1 MFAVTGVTG
10 KVGGAVARTLRDT
23 GLPIRAVVRDA
34 AKGAPWAACGC
45 NVAVADLD
53 EVAPLAAALT
63 GVDGVF
69 AMLPPIFDPTP
80 GFPEA
85 KAMIGTLR
93 AALAEALPPKLVVL
107 STVGA
112 DATRPNLLNQLGL
125 LERALAD
132 LPTRVTFLRP
142 GWFMENAAADLKS
155 ARETGVIRSYLQP
168 LDHAVP
174 MVATEDVGRT
184 VAELLR
190 EGWAGHRVVEL
201 QAERV
206 TPNAIASAF
215 AKALDRPVRAEAAPR
230 AALGGDLPRRRH
242 AQPVSPHA
250 DGRRVQR
257 GLDRFSKLRRRSA
270 PWSDRCRQ
278 RHRSSGEERDE
289 PYGVTSALCNHAS
302 SGAVLPL
309 PDTA

>member
-10 KVGGAVARTLRDT
+10 KVGGAVARALRDT

-34 AKGAPWAACGC
+34 AKGAPWAARGC

-53 EVAPLAAALT
+53 EVAPLAAAFT
-63 GVDGVF
+63 GVGGAF
-69 AMLPPIFDPTP
+69 AVLPPIFDPTP

-142 GWFMENAAADLKS
+142 GWFMDNAAADLTS

-184 VAELLR
+184 AAQLLQ
-190 EGWAGHRVVEL
+190 EDGAGHRIVEL

-215 AKALDRPVRAEAAPR
+215 AKALDRSVRAEAAPR
-230 AALGGDLPRRRH
+230 AHWEEIFRSEGMRNPFPRMQMVDGFNEGWIDFPNCGAEARPGRIDVDSAVAALVR
-242 AQPVSPHA
+242 
-250 DGRRVQR
+250 
-257 GLDRFSKLRRRSA
+257 K
-270 PWSDRCRQ
+270 
-278 RHRSSGEERDE
+278 E
-289 PYGVTSALCNHAS
+289 TSRME
-302 SGAVLPL
+302 
-309 PDTA
+309 

>member
-10 KVGGAVARTLRDT
+10 KVGGAVARALRDA
-23 GLPIRAVVRDA
+23 GLPVRAVVRDA
-34 AKGAPWAACGC
+34 AKGAPWAARGC
-45 NVAVADLD
+45 NVAVADLN
-53 EVAPLAAALT
+53 EVAPLAAAFT
-63 GVDGVF
+63 GVGGAF

-93 AALAEALPPKLVVL
+93 AALVEALPPKLVVL

-142 GWFMENAAADLKS
+142 GWFMENAAADLTS

-184 VAELLR
+184 VAELLQ
-190 EGWAGHRVVEL
+190 EDWAGHRIVEL

-215 AKALDRPVRAEAAPR
+215 ARALDRSVRAEAAPR
-230 AALGGDLPRRRH
+230 AHWEEIFRSEGMRNPFPRMQMVDGFNEGWIDFSNCGAEARPGRIDIDSAIAALVR
-242 AQPVSPHA
+242 
-250 DGRRVQR
+250 
-257 GLDRFSKLRRRSA
+257 K
-270 PWSDRCRQ
+270 
-278 RHRSSGEERDE
+278 E
-289 PYGVTSALCNHAS
+289 TSRME
-302 SGAVLPL
+302 
-309 PDTA
+309 

>member
-10 KVGGAVARTLRDT
+10 KVGGAVARALRDA
-23 GLPIRAVVRDA
+23 GLPVRAVVRDA
-34 AKGAPWAACGC
+34 AKGAPWAARGC

-53 EVAPLAAALT
+53 EVAPLAAAFT
-63 GVDGVF
+63 GVGGAF
-69 AMLPPIFDPTP
+69 AVLPPIFDPTP
-80 GFPEA
+80 GFREA

-93 AALAEALPPKLVVL
+93 AALVEALPPKLVVL

-142 GWFMENAAADLKS
+142 GWFIENAAADLTS
-155 ARETGVIRSYLQP
+155 ARETGVIHSYLQP

-184 VAELLR
+184 AAQLLQ
-190 EGWAGHRVVEL
+190 EDWAGHRIVEL

-215 AKALDRPVRAEAAPR
+215 ARALDRSVRAEAAPR
-230 AALGGDLPRRRH
+230 AHWEEIFRSEGMRNPFPRMQMVDGFNEGWIDFPNCGAEARPGRIDIDSAIAALVR
-242 AQPVSPHA
+242 
-250 DGRRVQR
+250 
-257 GLDRFSKLRRRSA
+257 K
-270 PWSDRCRQ
+270 
-278 RHRSSGEERDE
+278 E
-289 PYGVTSALCNHAS
+289 TSRME
-302 SGAVLPL
+302 
-309 PDTA
+309 

>member
-10 KVGGAVARTLRDT
+10 KVGGAVARALRDA
-23 GLPIRAVVRDA
+23 GLPVRAVVRDA
-34 AKGAPWAACGC
+34 AKGGPWAARGC

-53 EVAPLAAALT
+53 EVAPLAAAFT
-63 GVDGVF
+63 GVGGAF
-69 AMLPPIFDPTP
+69 AVLPPIFDPTP

-93 AALAEALPPKLVVL
+93 AALVEALPPKLVVL

-142 GWFMENAAADLKS
+142 GWFMDNAAADLTS

-184 VAELLR
+184 AAQLLQ
-190 EGWAGHRVVEL
+190 EDGAGHRIVEL

-215 AKALDRPVRAEAAPR
+215 ARALDRSVRAEAAPR
-230 AALGGDLPRRRH
+230 AHWEEIFRSEGMRNPFPRMQMVDGFNEGWIDFPNCGAEARPGRIDIDSAIAALVR
-242 AQPVSPHA
+242 
-250 DGRRVQR
+250 
-257 GLDRFSKLRRRSA
+257 K
-270 PWSDRCRQ
+270 
-278 RHRSSGEERDE
+278 E
-289 PYGVTSALCNHAS
+289 TSRME
-302 SGAVLPL
+302 
-309 PDTA
+309 

>member
-10 KVGGAVARTLRDT
+10 KVGGTVARALRDA
-23 GLPIRAVVRDA
+23 GLPVRAVVRDA
-34 AKGAPWAACGC
+34 AKGAPWAARGC

-53 EVAPLAAALT
+53 EVAPLAAAFT
-63 GVDGVF
+63 GVGGAF
-69 AMLPPIFDPTP
+69 AVLPPIFDPTP

-93 AALAEALPPKLVVL
+93 AALVEALPPKLVVL

-142 GWFMENAAADLKS
+142 GWFMENAAADLTS
-155 ARETGVIRSYLQP
+155 ARETGVIHSYLQP

-184 VAELLR
+184 AAQLLQ
-190 EGWAGHRVVEL
+190 EDWAGYRIVEL

-215 AKALDRPVRAEAAPR
+215 ARALDRSVRAEAAPR
-230 AALGGDLPRRRH
+230 AHWEEIFRSEGMRNPFPRMQMVDGFNEGWIDFPNCGAEARPGRIDIDSAIAALVR
-242 AQPVSPHA
+242 
-250 DGRRVQR
+250 
-257 GLDRFSKLRRRSA
+257 K
-270 PWSDRCRQ
+270 
-278 RHRSSGEERDE
+278 E
-289 PYGVTSALCNHAS
+289 TSRME
-302 SGAVLPL
+302 
-309 PDTA
+309 

>member
-10 KVGGAVARTLRDT
+10 KVGGAVARALRDA
-23 GLPIRAVVRDA
+23 GLPVRAVVRDA
-34 AKGAPWAACGC
+34 AKGAPWAARGC

-53 EVAPLAAALT
+53 EVAPLAAAFT
-63 GVDGVF
+63 GVGGAF

-93 AALAEALPPKLVVL
+93 AALADALPPKLVVL

-142 GWFMENAAADLKS
+142 GWFMENAAADLTS
-155 ARETGVIRSYLQP
+155 ARETGVIHSYLQP

-184 VAELLR
+184 AARLLQ
-190 EGWAGHRVVEL
+190 EDWAGHRIVEL

-215 AKALDRPVRAEAAPR
+215 AKALDRSVHAEVAPR
-230 AALGGDLPRRRH
+230 AHWEEIFRSEGMRNPFPRMQMVDGFNEGWIDFSNCGAEARPGRIDIDSAIAALVR
-242 AQPVSPHA
+242 
-250 DGRRVQR
+250 
-257 GLDRFSKLRRRSA
+257 K
-270 PWSDRCRQ
+270 
-278 RHRSSGEERDE
+278 E
-289 PYGVTSALCNHAS
+289 TSRME
-302 SGAVLPL
+302 
-309 PDTA
+309 

>member
-10 KVGGAVARTLRDT
+10 KVGGAVARALRDA
-23 GLPIRAVVRDA
+23 GLPVRAVVRDA
-34 AKGAPWAACGC
+34 AKGAPLAARGC

-53 EVAPLAAALT
+53 EVAPLAAAFT
-63 GVDGVF
+63 GVGGAF
-69 AMLPPIFDPTP
+69 AVLPPIFDPTP

-93 AALAEALPPKLVVL
+93 AALVEALPPKLVVL

-142 GWFMENAAADLKS
+142 GWFMENAAADLTS
-155 ARETGVIRSYLQP
+155 ARETGVIHSYLQP

-184 VAELLR
+184 AAQLLQ
-190 EGWAGHRVVEL
+190 EDWAGHRIVEL

-215 AKALDRPVRAEAAPR
+215 ARALDRSVRAEAAPR
-230 AALGGDLPRRRH
+230 AHWEEIFRSEGMRNPFPRMQMVDGFNEGWIDFSNCGAEARPGRIDIDSAIAAL
-242 AQPVSPHA
+242 
-250 DGRRVQR
+250 
-257 GLDRFSKLRRRSA
+257 
-270 PWSDRCRQ
+270 
-278 RHRSSGEERDE
+278 
-289 PYGVTSALCNHAS
+289 VTSRME
-302 SGAVLPL
+302 
-309 PDTA
+309 

>member
-10 KVGGAVARTLRDT
+10 KVGGAVARALRDA
-23 GLPIRAVVRDA
+23 GLPVRAVVRDA
-34 AKGAPWAACGC
+34 AKGAPWAARGC

-53 EVAPLAAALT
+53 EVAPLAAAFT
-63 GVDGVF
+63 GVGGTF
-69 AMLPPIFDPTP
+69 AVLPPIFDPTP

-85 KAMIGTLR
+85 KAMIGMLR

-142 GWFMENAAADLKS
+142 GWFMENAAADLTS

-184 VAELLR
+184 AAQLLQ
-190 EGWAGHRVVEL
+190 EDWAGHRIVEL

-215 AKALDRPVRAEAAPR
+215 AKALDRSVRAEAAPR
-230 AALGGDLPRRRH
+230 AHWEEIFRSEGMRNPFPRMQMVDGFNEGWIDFSNCGAEARPGRIDIDSAIAALVRKEKNRM
-242 AQPVSPHA
+242 
-250 DGRRVQR
+250 
-257 GLDRFSKLRRRSA
+257 
-270 PWSDRCRQ
+270 
-278 RHRSSGEERDE
+278 E
-289 PYGVTSALCNHAS
+289 
-302 SGAVLPL
+302 
-309 PDTA
+309 

>member
-10 KVGGAVARTLRDT
+10 KVGGAVARALRDA
-23 GLPIRAVVRDA
+23 GLPVRAVVRDA
-34 AKGAPWAACGC
+34 AKGAPWAARGC

-53 EVAPLAAALT
+53 EVAPLAAAFT
-63 GVDGVF
+63 GVGGAF
-69 AMLPPIFDPTP
+69 AVLPPIFDPTP

-93 AALAEALPPKLVVL
+93 AALVEALPPKLVVL

-142 GWFMENAAADLKS
+142 GWFMENAAADLTS

-184 VAELLR
+184 AAQLLQ
-190 EGWAGHRVVEL
+190 EDWAGHRIVEL

-215 AKALDRPVRAEAAPR
+215 AKALDRSVRAEAAPR
-230 AALGGDLPRRRH
+230 AHWEEIFRSEGMRNPFPRMQMVDGFNEGWIDFSNCGAEARPGRIDIDSAIAALVR
-242 AQPVSPHA
+242 
-250 DGRRVQR
+250 
-257 GLDRFSKLRRRSA
+257 K
-270 PWSDRCRQ
+270 
-278 RHRSSGEERDE
+278 E
-289 PYGVTSALCNHAS
+289 TSRME
-302 SGAVLPL
+302 
-309 PDTA
+309 

>member
-10 KVGGAVARTLRDT
+10 KVGGAVARALRDA
-23 GLPIRAVVRDA
+23 GLPVRAVVRDA
-34 AKGAPWAACGC
+34 AKGAPWAARGC

-53 EVAPLAAALT
+53 EVAPLAAAFT
-63 GVDGVF
+63 GVGGAF
-69 AMLPPIFDPTP
+69 AVLPPIFDPTP

-93 AALAEALPPKLVVL
+93 AALVEALPPKLVVL

-142 GWFMENAAADLKS
+142 GWFMENAAPDLTS

-184 VAELLR
+184 AAQLLQ
-190 EGWAGHRVVEL
+190 EDWTGHRIVEL

-206 TPNAIASAF
+206 TPNWEEILRGEGMRNPFPRMQMVDGFNEGWIDFPNCGAEARPGRIDVYRAIA
-215 AKALDRPVRAEAAPR
+215 ALVRKEKNR
-230 AALGGDLPRRRH
+230 M
-242 AQPVSPHA
+242 
-250 DGRRVQR
+250 
-257 GLDRFSKLRRRSA
+257 
-270 PWSDRCRQ
+270 
-278 RHRSSGEERDE
+278 E
-289 PYGVTSALCNHAS
+289 
-302 SGAVLPL
+302 
-309 PDTA
+309 

>member
-10 KVGGAVARTLRDT
+10 KVGGAVARALRDT
-23 GLPIRAVVRDA
+23 GLPVRAVVRDA
-34 AKGAPWAACGC
+34 AKGAPWAARGC

-53 EVAPLAAALT
+53 EVAPLAAAFT
-63 GVDGVF
+63 GVGGAF

-142 GWFMENAAADLKS
+142 GWFMENAAADLTS

-184 VAELLR
+184 VAELLQ
-190 EGWAGHRVVEL
+190 EDWAGHRIVEL

-215 AKALDRPVRAEAAPR
+215 ARALDRSVRAEAAPR
-230 AALGGDLPRRRH
+230 ARWEEIFRGEGMRNPFPRMQMVDGFNEGWIDFPNCGAEARPGRIDIDSAIAALVR
-242 AQPVSPHA
+242 
-250 DGRRVQR
+250 
-257 GLDRFSKLRRRSA
+257 K
-270 PWSDRCRQ
+270 
-278 RHRSSGEERDE
+278 E
-289 PYGVTSALCNHAS
+289 TSRME
-302 SGAVLPL
+302 
-309 PDTA
+309 

>member
-10 KVGGAVARTLRDT
+10 KVGGAVARALRDA
-23 GLPIRAVVRDA
+23 GLPVRAVVRDA
-34 AKGAPWAACGC
+34 AKGAPWAARGC

-53 EVAPLAAALT
+53 EVAPLAAAFT
-63 GVDGVF
+63 GVGGAF
-69 AMLPPIFDPTP
+69 AVLPPIFDPTP

-93 AALAEALPPKLVVL
+93 AALVEALPPKLVVL

-142 GWFMENAAADLKS
+142 GWFMDNAAADLTS

-184 VAELLR
+184 AAQLLQ
-190 EGWAGHRVVEL
+190 EDGAGHRIVEL

-215 AKALDRPVRAEAAPR
+215 ARALDRSVRAEAAPR
-230 AALGGDLPRRRH
+230 AHWEEIFRSEGMRNPFPRMQMVDGFNEGWIDFPNCGAEARPGRIDIDSAIAALVR
-242 AQPVSPHA
+242 
-250 DGRRVQR
+250 
-257 GLDRFSKLRRRSA
+257 K
-270 PWSDRCRQ
+270 
-278 RHRSSGEERDE
+278 E
-289 PYGVTSALCNHAS
+289 TSR
-302 SGAVLPL
+302 
-309 PDTA
+309 TE

>member
-10 KVGGAVARTLRDT
+10 KVGGAVARALRDT
-23 GLPIRAVVRDA
+23 GLPVRAVVRDA
-34 AKGAPWAACGC
+34 AKGAPWAARGC

-63 GVDGVF
+63 GVDGAF

-93 AALAEALPPKLVVL
+93 AALADALPPKLVVL

-142 GWFMENAAADLKS
+142 GWFMENAAADLTS

-184 VAELLR
+184 AAQLLQ
-190 EGWAGHRVVEL
+190 EDWAGHRIVEL

-215 AKALDRPVRAEAAPR
+215 AKALDRSVRAEAAPR
-230 AALGGDLPRRRH
+230 AHWEEIFRSEGMRNPFPRMQMVDGFNEGWIDFSNCGAEARPGRIDIDSAIAALVR
-242 AQPVSPHA
+242 
-250 DGRRVQR
+250 
-257 GLDRFSKLRRRSA
+257 K
-270 PWSDRCRQ
+270 
-278 RHRSSGEERDE
+278 E
-289 PYGVTSALCNHAS
+289 TSRME
-302 SGAVLPL
+302 
-309 PDTA
+309 

>member
-10 KVGGAVARTLRDT
+10 KVGGAVARALRDT
-23 GLPIRAVVRDA
+23 GLPVRAVVRDA
-34 AKGAPWAACGC
+34 AKGAPWAARGC

-53 EVAPLAAALT
+53 EVAPLAAAFT
-63 GVDGVF
+63 GVGGAF
-69 AMLPPIFDPTP
+69 AVLPPIFDPTP

-85 KAMIGTLR
+85 KAMIGTLH
-93 AALAEALPPKLVVL
+93 AALAESAPPKLVML

-142 GWFMENAAADLKS
+142 GWFMENAAADLTS
-155 ARETGVIRSYLQP
+155 ARETGVIHSYLQP

-184 VAELLR
+184 AAQLLQ
-190 EGWAGHRVVEL
+190 EDWAGHRIVEL

-215 AKALDRPVRAEAAPR
+215 ARALDRSVRAEAAPR
-230 AALGGDLPRRRH
+230 AHWEEIFRSEGMRNPFPRMQMVDGFNEGWIDFPNCGAEARPGRIDIDSAIAALVR
-242 AQPVSPHA
+242 
-250 DGRRVQR
+250 
-257 GLDRFSKLRRRSA
+257 K
-270 PWSDRCRQ
+270 
-278 RHRSSGEERDE
+278 E
-289 PYGVTSALCNHAS
+289 TSRME
-302 SGAVLPL
+302 
-309 PDTA
+309 

>member
-10 KVGGAVARTLRDT
+10 KVGGAVARALRDA
-23 GLPIRAVVRDA
+23 GLPVRAVVRDA
-34 AKGAPWAACGC
+34 AKGAPWAARGC

-53 EVAPLAAALT
+53 EVAPLAAAFT
-63 GVDGVF
+63 GVGGAF
-69 AMLPPIFDPTP
+69 AVLPPIFDPTP

-93 AALAEALPPKLVVL
+93 AALVEALPPKLVVL

-142 GWFMENAAADLKS
+142 GWFMENAAADLTS
-155 ARETGVIRSYLQP
+155 ARETGVIHSYLQP

-184 VAELLR
+184 AAQLLQ
-190 EGWAGHRVVEL
+190 EDWAGHRIVEL

-215 AKALDRPVRAEAAPR
+215 ARALDRSVRAEAAPR
-230 AALGGDLPRRRH
+230 AHWEEIFRSEGMRNPFPRMQMVDGFNEGWIDFPNCAPKRALVG
-242 AQPVSPHA
+242 SI
-250 DGRRVQR
+250 
-257 GLDRFSKLRRRSA
+257 STA
-270 PWSDRCRQ
+270 PSQLW
-278 RHRSSGEERDE
+278 
-289 PYGVTSALCNHAS
+289 
-302 SGAVLPL
+302 
-309 PDTA
+309 

>member
-10 KVGGAVARTLRDT
+10 KVGGAVARALRDT
-23 GLPIRAVVRDA
+23 GLPVRAVVRDA
-34 AKGAPWAACGC
+34 AKGAPWAARGC

-53 EVAPLAAALT
+53 EVAPLAAAYT
-63 GVDGVF
+63 GVGGAF

-142 GWFMENAAADLKS
+142 GWFMENAAADFTS

-168 LDHAVP
+168 LGHAVP

-184 VAELLR
+184 AAQLLQ
-190 EGWAGHRVVEL
+190 EDWAGHRIVEL

-215 AKALDRPVRAEAAPR
+215 AKALDRSVRAEAAPR
-230 AALGGDLPRRRH
+230 AHWEEIFRSEGMRNPFPRMQMVDGFNEGWIDFSNCGAEARPGRIDIDSAIAALVR
-242 AQPVSPHA
+242 
-250 DGRRVQR
+250 
-257 GLDRFSKLRRRSA
+257 K
-270 PWSDRCRQ
+270 
-278 RHRSSGEERDE
+278 E
-289 PYGVTSALCNHAS
+289 TSRME
-302 SGAVLPL
+302 
-309 PDTA
+309 

>member
-10 KVGGAVARTLRDT
+10 KVGGAVARALRDA
-23 GLPIRAVVRDA
+23 GLPVRAVVRDA
-34 AKGAPWAACGC
+34 AKGGPWAARGC

-53 EVAPLAAALT
+53 EVAPLAAAFT
-63 GVDGVF
+63 VGGAF
-69 AMLPPIFDPTP
+69 AVLPPIFDPTP

-93 AALAEALPPKLVVL
+93 AALVEALPPKLVVL

-142 GWFMENAAADLKS
+142 GWFMENAAADLTS

-184 VAELLR
+184 AAQLLQ
-190 EGWAGHRVVEL
+190 EDWAGHRIVEL

-215 AKALDRPVRAEAAPR
+215 ARALDRSVRAEAAPR
-230 AALGGDLPRRRH
+230 AHWEEIFRSEGMRNPFPRMQMVDGFNEGWIDFSNCGAEARPGRIDIDSAIAALVR
-242 AQPVSPHA
+242 
-250 DGRRVQR
+250 
-257 GLDRFSKLRRRSA
+257 K
-270 PWSDRCRQ
+270 
-278 RHRSSGEERDE
+278 E
-289 PYGVTSALCNHAS
+289 TSRME
-302 SGAVLPL
+302 
-309 PDTA
+309 

>member
-10 KVGGAVARTLRDT
+10 KVGGAVARALRDA
-23 GLPIRAVVRDA
+23 GLPVRAVVRDA
-34 AKGAPWAACGC
+34 AKGAPWAARGC

-53 EVAPLAAALT
+53 EVAPLAAAFT
-63 GVDGVF
+63 GVGGAF

-93 AALAEALPPKLVVL
+93 AALVEALPPKLVVL

-142 GWFMENAAADLKS
+142 GWFMENAAADLTS

-184 VAELLR
+184 AAQLLQ
-190 EGWAGHRVVEL
+190 EDWAGHRIVEL

-215 AKALDRPVRAEAAPR
+215 ARALDRSVRAEAAPR
-230 AALGGDLPRRRH
+230 AHWEEIFRSEGMRNPFPRMQMVDGFNEGWIDFSNCGAEARPGRIDIDSAIAALVR
-242 AQPVSPHA
+242 
-250 DGRRVQR
+250 
-257 GLDRFSKLRRRSA
+257 K
-270 PWSDRCRQ
+270 
-278 RHRSSGEERDE
+278 E
-289 PYGVTSALCNHAS
+289 TSRME
-302 SGAVLPL
+302 
-309 PDTA
+309 

>member
-1 MFAVTGVTG
+1 MFAVMGLTG
-10 KVGGAVARTLRDT
+10 KVGGAVARTLRDA

-34 AKGAPWAACGC
+34 AKGAPWAGSGC

-53 EVAPLAAALT
+53 EVAPLAAAFT
-63 GVDGVF
+63 GVGGAF

-85 KAMIGTLR
+85 KAMIRTLR
-93 AALAEALPPKLVVL
+93 AALAEARPPKLVVL

-125 LERALAD
+125 LESALAD

-142 GWFMENAAADLKS
+142 GWFMENAATDLTA

-184 VAELLR
+184 AAELLQ
-190 EGWAGHRVVEL
+190 EDWAGHRIVEL

-215 AKALDRPVRAEAAPR
+215 AKALDRSVRAEAVPR
-230 AALGGDLPRRRH
+230 ARWEEIFRSEGMRNPFPRMQMVDGFNEGWIDFPNCGAEARPGRIDIDSAIAALVR
-242 AQPVSPHA
+242 
-250 DGRRVQR
+250 
-257 GLDRFSKLRRRSA
+257 K
-270 PWSDRCRQ
+270 
-278 RHRSSGEERDE
+278 E
-289 PYGVTSALCNHAS
+289 TSRME
-302 SGAVLPL
+302 
-309 PDTA
+309 

>member
-10 KVGGAVARTLRDT
+10 KVGGAVARALRDA
-23 GLPIRAVVRDA
+23 GLPVRAVVRDA
-34 AKGAPWAACGC
+34 AKGAPWAARGC

-53 EVAPLAAALT
+53 EVAPLAAAFT
-63 GVDGVF
+63 GVGGAF
-69 AMLPPIFDPTP
+69 AVLPPIFDPTP
-80 GFPEA
+80 GFREA

-93 AALAEALPPKLVVL
+93 AALVEALPPKLVVL

-142 GWFMENAAADLKS
+142 GWFMENAAADLTS

-184 VAELLR
+184 AAQLLQ
-190 EGWAGHRVVEL
+190 EDWAGHRIVEL

-215 AKALDRPVRAEAAPR
+215 ARALDRSVRAEAAPR
-230 AALGGDLPRRRH
+230 AHWEEIFRSEGMRNPFPRMQMVDGFNEGWIDFPNCGAEARPGRIDIDSAIAALVR
-242 AQPVSPHA
+242 
-250 DGRRVQR
+250 
-257 GLDRFSKLRRRSA
+257 K
-270 PWSDRCRQ
+270 
-278 RHRSSGEERDE
+278 E
-289 PYGVTSALCNHAS
+289 TSRME
-302 SGAVLPL
+302 
-309 PDTA
+309 

>member
-10 KVGGAVARTLRDT
+10 KVGGAVARALRDA
-23 GLPIRAVVRDA
+23 GLPVRAVVRDA
-34 AKGAPWAACGC
+34 AKGAPWAARGC

-53 EVAPLAAALT
+53 EVAPLAAAFT
-63 GVDGVF
+63 GVGGAF
-69 AMLPPIFDPTP
+69 AVLPPIFDPTP

-93 AALAEALPPKLVVL
+93 AALVEALPPKLVVL

-142 GWFMENAAADLKS
+142 GWFMENAAADLTS
-155 ARETGVIRSYLQP
+155 ARETGVIHSYLQP

-184 VAELLR
+184 AAQLLQ
-190 EGWAGHRVVEL
+190 EDWAGHRIVEL

-215 AKALDRPVRAEAAPR
+215 ARALDRSVRAEAAPR
-230 AALGGDLPRRRH
+230 AHWEEIFRSEGMRNPFPRMQMVDGFNEGWIDFPNCGAEARPGRIGIDSAIAALVR
-242 AQPVSPHA
+242 
-250 DGRRVQR
+250 
-257 GLDRFSKLRRRSA
+257 K
-270 PWSDRCRQ
+270 
-278 RHRSSGEERDE
+278 E
-289 PYGVTSALCNHAS
+289 TSRME
-302 SGAVLPL
+302 
-309 PDTA
+309 

>member
-10 KVGGAVARTLRDT
+10 KVGGAVARALRDA
-23 GLPIRAVVRDA
+23 GLPVRAVVRDA
-34 AKGAPWAACGC
+34 AKGAPWAARGC

-53 EVAPLAAALT
+53 EVAPLAAAFT
-63 GVDGVF
+63 GVGGAF
-69 AMLPPIFDPTP
+69 AVLPPIFDPTP

-93 AALAEALPPKLVVL
+93 AALVEALPPKLVVL

-142 GWFMENAAADLKS
+142 GWFMENAAADLTS
-155 ARETGVIRSYLQP
+155 ARETGVIHSYLQP

-184 VAELLR
+184 AAQLLQ
-190 EGWAGHRVVEL
+190 EDWAGHRIVEL

-215 AKALDRPVRAEAAPR
+215 ARALD
-230 AALGGDLPRRRH
+230 
-242 AQPVSPHA
+242 
-250 DGRRVQR
+250 
-257 GLDRFSKLRRRSA
+257 
-270 PWSDRCRQ
+270 
-278 RHRSSGEERDE
+278 
-289 PYGVTSALCNHAS
+289 
-302 SGAVLPL
+302 
-309 PDTA
+309 

>member
-10 KVGGAVARTLRDT
+10 KVGGAVARALRDA
-23 GLPIRAVVRDA
+23 GLPVRAVVRDA
-34 AKGAPWAACGC
+34 AKGGPWAARGC

-53 EVAPLAAALT
+53 EVAPLAAAFT
-63 GVDGVF
+63 GVGGAF
-69 AMLPPIFDPTP
+69 AVLPPIFDPTP

-93 AALAEALPPKLVVL
+93 AALVEALPPKLVVL

-142 GWFMENAAADLKS
+142 GWFMENAAADLTS

-184 VAELLR
+184 AAQLLQ
-190 EGWAGHRVVEL
+190 EDWAGHRIVEL

-215 AKALDRPVRAEAAPR
+215 ARALDRSVRAEAAPR
-230 AALGGDLPRRRH
+230 AHWEEIFRSEGMRNPFPRMQMVDGFNEGWIDFPNCGAEARPGRIDIDSAIAALVRT
-242 AQPVSPHA
+242 
-250 DGRRVQR
+250 
-257 GLDRFSKLRRRSA
+257 
-270 PWSDRCRQ
+270 
-278 RHRSSGEERDE
+278 E
-289 PYGVTSALCNHAS
+289 TSRME
-302 SGAVLPL
+302 
-309 PDTA
+309 

>member
-10 KVGGAVARTLRDT
+10 KVGGAVARALRDA
-23 GLPIRAVVRDA
+23 GLPVRAVVRDA
-34 AKGAPWAACGC
+34 AKGAPWAARGC

-53 EVAPLAAALT
+53 EVAPLAAAFT
-63 GVDGVF
+63 GVGGAF
-69 AMLPPIFDPTP
+69 AVLPPIFDPTP

-93 AALAEALPPKLVVL
+93 AALVEALPPKLVVL

-112 DATRPNLLNQLGL
+112 DATRPNLLNRLGL

-142 GWFMENAAADLKS
+142 GWFMENAAADLTS
-155 ARETGVIRSYLQP
+155 ARETGVIHSYLQP

-184 VAELLR
+184 AAQLLQ
-190 EGWAGHRVVEL
+190 EDWAGHRIVEL

-215 AKALDRPVRAEAAPR
+215 ARALDRSVRAEAAPR
-230 AALGGDLPRRRH
+230 AHWEEIFRSEGMRNPFPRMQMVDGFNEGWIDFPNCGAEARPGRIDIDSAIAALVR
-242 AQPVSPHA
+242 
-250 DGRRVQR
+250 
-257 GLDRFSKLRRRSA
+257 K
-270 PWSDRCRQ
+270 
-278 RHRSSGEERDE
+278 E
-289 PYGVTSALCNHAS
+289 TSRME
-302 SGAVLPL
+302 
-309 PDTA
+309 

>member
-10 KVGGAVARTLRDT
+10 KVGGAVARALRDA
-23 GLPIRAVVRDA
+23 GLPVRAVVRDA
-34 AKGAPWAACGC
+34 AKGGPWAARGC

-53 EVAPLAAALT
+53 EVAPLAAAFT
-63 GVDGVF
+63 GVGGAF
-69 AMLPPIFDPTP
+69 AVLPPIFDPTP

-93 AALAEALPPKLVVL
+93 AALVEALPPKLVVL

-142 GWFMENAAADLKS
+142 GWFMDNAAADLTS

-184 VAELLR
+184 AAQLLQ
-190 EGWAGHRVVEL
+190 EDGAGHRIVEL

-215 AKALDRPVRAEAAPR
+215 ARALDRSVRAEAAPR
-230 AALGGDLPRRRH
+230 AHWEEIFRSEGMRNPFPRMQMVDGFNEGWIDFPNCGAEARPGRIDIDSAIAALVRT
-242 AQPVSPHA
+242 
-250 DGRRVQR
+250 
-257 GLDRFSKLRRRSA
+257 
-270 PWSDRCRQ
+270 
-278 RHRSSGEERDE
+278 E
-289 PYGVTSALCNHAS
+289 TSRME
-302 SGAVLPL
+302 
-309 PDTA
+309 

>member
-23 GLPIRAVVRDA
+23 GLPVRAVVRDA
-34 AKGAPWAACGC
+34 AKGAPWAARGC

-53 EVAPLAAALT
+53 EVAPLAAAFT
-63 GVDGVF
+63 GVGGAF
-69 AMLPPIFDPTP
+69 AVLPTIFDPTP

-132 LPTRVTFLRP
+132 LPTLVTFLRP
-142 GWFMENAAADLKS
+142 GWFMENAAADLTS

-184 VAELLR
+184 AAQLLQ
-190 EGWAGHRVVEL
+190 EDWAGHRIVEL

-215 AKALDRPVRAEAAPR
+215 ARALDRSVRAEAAPR
-230 AALGGDLPRRRH
+230 AHWEEIFRSEGMRNPFPRMQMVDGFNEGWIDFSNCGAEARPGRIDIDSAIAALVR
-242 AQPVSPHA
+242 
-250 DGRRVQR
+250 
-257 GLDRFSKLRRRSA
+257 K
-270 PWSDRCRQ
+270 
-278 RHRSSGEERDE
+278 E
-289 PYGVTSALCNHAS
+289 TSRME
-302 SGAVLPL
+302 
-309 PDTA
+309 

>member
-10 KVGGAVARTLRDT
+10 KVGGAVARALRDT
-23 GLPIRAVVRDA
+23 GLPVRAVVRDA
-34 AKGAPWAACGC
+34 AKGAPWAARGC

-53 EVAPLAAALT
+53 EVAPLAAAFT
-63 GVDGVF
+63 GVGGAF

-93 AALAEALPPKLVVL
+93 AALADALPPKLVVL

-125 LERALAD
+125 LERALAN

-142 GWFMENAAADLKS
+142 GWFMENAAADLTS
-155 ARETGVIRSYLQP
+155 ARETGGIRSYLQP

-184 VAELLR
+184 AAQLLQ
-190 EGWAGHRVVEL
+190 EDWAGHRIVEL

-215 AKALDRPVRAEAAPR
+215 AKALDRSVRAEAAPR
-230 AALGGDLPRRRH
+230 AHWEEIFRSEGMRNPFPRMQMVDGFNEGWIDFSNCGAEARPGRIDIDSAIAALVR
-242 AQPVSPHA
+242 
-250 DGRRVQR
+250 
-257 GLDRFSKLRRRSA
+257 K
-270 PWSDRCRQ
+270 
-278 RHRSSGEERDE
+278 E
-289 PYGVTSALCNHAS
+289 TSRME
-302 SGAVLPL
+302 
-309 PDTA
+309 